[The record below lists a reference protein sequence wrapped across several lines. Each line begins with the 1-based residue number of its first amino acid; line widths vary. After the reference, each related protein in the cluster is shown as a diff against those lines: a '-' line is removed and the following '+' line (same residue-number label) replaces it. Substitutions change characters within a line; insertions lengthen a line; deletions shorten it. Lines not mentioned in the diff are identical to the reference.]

1 MIFVFDLDDTISRH
15 RNRDFEHAE
24 PIEKTITK
32 IRQLHADGAKIVIY
46 SARGQNSCRGDLRL
60 IEERNRSQVET
71 WLREHEVPYDRLA
84 FGKPLGDVY
93 VDDKG
98 ISLSSFWKYDFTKLH
113 GNSGEPVFR
122 AGNRVIK
129 QCRNA
134 QVMADW
140 YKKASEIGIS
150 VPTVNSVVL
159 NKIDI
164 EYIDGISGNRKDLT
178 AADLGR
184 LVSQIMLMSVHR
196 EEAKCDVGA
205 LHRMISERASI
216 VGAEDQFDILHGF
229 FAAREMKIQ
238 RSASFCHGDFTLSN
252 TIFVGNEV
260 FLIDPSDKT
269 EMSTF
274 LMDFGK
280 LLFSLDG
287 GEALLTEDCKRD
299 YSDRRKE
306 LVKVLDTN
314 EWLME
319 ATAIEAVHWLR
330 MLKYFPRRQPE
341 ILRKATEV
349 AKRLR

>member
-32 IRQLHADGAKIVIY
+32 IRKLHADGAEIVIY
-46 SARGQNSCRGDLRL
+46 SARGQNSCKGDLRL
-60 IEERNRSQVET
+60 IEERNRSQVER
-71 WLREHEVPYDRLA
+71 WLREHDVPYDRLV

-98 ISLSSFWKYDFTKLH
+98 MSLDSFWKYDFSRLH

-134 QVMADW
+134 QMMADW
-140 YKKASEIGIS
+140 YKKAESIGIS

-164 EYIDGISGNRKDLT
+164 EYLDGICGSKKDLT

-184 LVSQIMLMSVHR
+184 LIAQIMLMSVHR
-196 EEAKCDVGA
+196 EDAECDVGA
-205 LHRMISERASI
+205 IHRMISERASI
-216 VGAEDQFDILHGF
+216 VGAEDQFESLHRF
-229 FAAREMKIQ
+229 LTIHEKKIQ
-238 RSASFCHGDFTLSN
+238 SNASFCHGDFTLSN
-252 TIFVGNEV
+252 TVFVGNEV

-269 EMSTF
+269 NMSTF

-287 GEALLTEDCKRD
+287 GEALLNKDCTRD

-306 LVKVLDTN
+306 LERVLATN
-314 EWLME
+314 EWLTT
-319 ATAIEAVHWLR
+319 ATAMEAVHWLR
-330 MLKYFPRRQPE
+330 MLKYFPDRQPE
-341 ILRKATEV
+341 ILEKAMED
-349 AKRLR
+349 AGRLT